1 MKIDFSLLECLETVV
16 TEGSFEKAA
25 RTLSITQSAVS
36 QRIRQFE
43 QQVGAPLLYRTRP
56 VTPTPAAQP
65 LLRFAR
71 QTQLL
76 ALDVWPELLETVTRG
91 RLRIAVNADSLGSW
105 VLPALAPW
113 AERTAAMLDFVVDD
127 QEHTQQWL
135 RDGDV
140 IGSISSDAA
149 AGRGF
154 SSVPLGSMPYVCV
167 ASPAF
172 VARHLPRGLDRMA
185 IRAAPALVF
194 NRRDALLAEHLRRH
208 LRIKEP
214 AFPNH
219 FVPAYEAFLNAAL
232 LGYGYGLLP
241 RVQCQQALAAGQL
254 VDLTPQTPMVVPL
267 YWNTWQLDSEIV
279 GSLTAA
285 LVAGAAA
292 ALDPMPRSPARGRA
306 APPAGP
312 RST

>member
-1 MKIDFSLLECLETVV
+1 MKIDFALLECLEAVV

-43 QQVGAPLLYRTRP
+43 QQVGAPLLFRTRP

-76 ALDVWPELLETVTRG
+76 ALDVWPELLETVSRG
-91 RLRIAVNADSLGSW
+91 RVRIAVNADSLGSW

-113 AERTAAMLDFVVDD
+113 AERNAAMLDFVVDD
-127 QEHTQQWL
+127 QEHTQEWL
-135 RDGDV
+135 RNGEV
-140 IGSISSDAA
+140 IGSISSDPAPA
-149 AGRGF
+149 HGF
-154 SSVPLGSMPYVCV
+154 RSVALGVMRYRCV

-172 VARHLPRGLDRMA
+172 IARYLPRGLDRTV
-185 IRAAPALVF
+185 IHRAPALVF
-194 NRRDALLAEHLRRH
+194 NRRDALLTEHLRRH

-214 AFPNH
+214 YFPNH
-219 FVPAYEAFLNAAL
+219 FVPAYEAFLAAAQ

-241 RVQCQQALAAGQL
+241 EVQCAQALASGSL
-254 VDLTPQTPMVVPL
+254 VDITPNTPLTVPL
-267 YWNTWQLDSEIV
+267 YWHTWGLATELVSTL
-279 GSLTAA
+279 SAA
-285 LVAGAAA
+285 LVEGAAH
-292 ALDPMPRSPARGRA
+292 ALEAMLAPTRA
-306 APPAGP
+306 ARKTP
-312 RST
+312 RA